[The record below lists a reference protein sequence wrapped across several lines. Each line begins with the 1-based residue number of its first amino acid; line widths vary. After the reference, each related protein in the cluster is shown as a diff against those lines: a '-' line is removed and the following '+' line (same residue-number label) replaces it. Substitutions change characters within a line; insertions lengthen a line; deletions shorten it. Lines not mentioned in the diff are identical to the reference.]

1 MAVSRAPAAG
11 APRSAAAR
19 MPASLRSAA
28 ACAALLL
35 PAALAEPALTSS
47 SWGAAAGCDS
57 ALGCSLNGM
66 CSAGR
71 CVCDPPWTGASCG
84 ELKYKAPTPAGGK
97 NAYNTSD

>member
-1 MAVSRAPAAG
+1 MPPSLRPT
-11 APRSAAAR
+11 AAR
-19 MPASLRSAA
+19 
-28 ACAALLL
+28 AALLL
-35 PAALAEPALTSS
+35 PAALAGPS

-57 ALGCSLNGM
+57 ALACSLNGR

-84 ELKYKAPTPAGGK
+84 ELKYKGPTPAGGK